1 MRTNKF
7 SIRAQGKE
15 AEVLLYGE
23 IGGDFGISAKEF
35 REQLQA
41 VGEVETIR
49 CGINSPGGIVFEALA
64 IYQALRTHPARVII
78 SIDGAALSA
87 AGIIAMAGD
96 EIEIAENGFLMLHM
110 PFDLVAGD
118 SDELRKMA
126 DLLDKVCGQIVSIFA
141 QRTGQHPEAIRK
153 MMEVETWLDADEAI
167 KMGFADRKTEAL
179 AMAACFDPAK
189 YPGIPD
195 SIKNLLNKDSD
206 DMKTNITAIRKAC
219 PGASDSFVLA
229 ALEKGM
235 SPEEA
240 GRAWELA
247 QQAQIGEADE
257 EDDEDELED
266 SDKIRN
272 SRRRRTRHGVEPIGN
287 RPARGQARLSGDF
300 DDLVR
305 QEMQLHPHL
314 SRLEA
319 VRLAARRD
327 PQAHVQYLLATNGGK
342 ARAMIRDKY
351 CDCV

>member
-1 MRTNKF
+1 MRSNEF

-64 IYQALRTHPARVII
+64 IYQALRTHPAKVII

-110 PFDLVAGD
+110 PFDLAAGD
-118 SDELRKMA
+118 AEELRKMA
-126 DLLDKVCGQIVSIFA
+126 DLLDKVCDQIVSIFA
-141 QRTGQHPEAIRK
+141 QRTGQQPEAIRK

-179 AMAACFDPAK
+179 AMAACCDPK
-189 YPGIPD
+189 RYETIPD
-195 SIKNLLNKDSD
+195 RIKNLLNKDSD
-206 DMKTNITAIRKAC
+206 DMKTDISALRKAC
-219 PGASDSFVLA
+219 PGASDSFILA
-229 ALEKGM
+229 AIEKGM

-257 EDDEDELED
+257 EDEPED
-266 SDKIRN
+266 SGKVRN
-272 SRRRRTRHGVEPIGN
+272 SRRRRSRHGVDPIGN
-287 RPARGQARLSGDF
+287 RPARGQARLAGDF

-305 QEMQLHPHL
+305 QEMALHPNL
-314 SRLEA
+314 SRHEA
-319 VRLAARRD
+319 IRLAIRRD
-327 PQAHVQYLLATNGGK
+327 PQAHMQFLLQTNGRE
-342 ARAMIRDKY
+342 AQAMITDKY
-351 CDCV
+351 RDCV